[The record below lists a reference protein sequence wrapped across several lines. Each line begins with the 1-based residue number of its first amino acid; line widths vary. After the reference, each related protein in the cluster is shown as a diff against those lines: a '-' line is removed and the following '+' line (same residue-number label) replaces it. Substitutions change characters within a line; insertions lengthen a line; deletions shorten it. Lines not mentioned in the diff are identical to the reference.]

1 MKAVTV
7 YEGNKGWNE
16 FKGKLKNNHFQ
27 SRFISN
33 DYEFE

>member
-1 MKAVTV
+1 MKTVTV
-7 YEGNKGWNE
+7 CEGWNE